1 MKLPPIDAHRPPQVQ
16 LTRGSHGDFPLKM
29 KGNNST
35 MQVAV
40 PVKGRS
46 LSDAA
51 LSTTA
56 SDQCKD
62 VCRKQRSI
70 DDRKFRV
77 NTNTGVAG
85 PRQTKYKRS
94 TINAVGT
101 CKIWK

>member
-1 MKLPPIDAHRPPQVQ
+1 MN
-16 LTRGSHGDFPLKM
+16 LTRGSHGDFTQKIR
-29 KGNNST
+29 GNNST
-35 MQVAV
+35 MKVAA

-62 VCRKQRSI
+62 LCRKQGSV

-85 PRQTKYKRS
+85 PKQTKYKRS
-94 TINAVGT
+94 TGNAATT